1 MEGCNS
7 KNSETGL
14 LWYAEFSPISKREF
28 CFTMQNS

>member
-14 LWYAEFSPISKREF
+14 LWYVEFSLISKREF
-28 CFTMQNS
+28 CFTMQSS